1 MLCSFI
7 LDVVSARHRVVLFEP
22 VCSQKSHRLFIRRK
36 RMRSA
41 GLASPAASAAAEP
54 CDELSLAAASS
65 APGSASFGVSST
77 LTPFLGFDRGG
88 SGSGGKLPSTD
99 CLDSSVTAVSF
110 LWPLGTAVPTD
121 AASRFR
127 YTRRADSKLIAT
139 S

>member
-1 MLCSFI
+1 MLCSFM
-7 LDVVSARHRVVLFEP
+7 LDVVSARHRVVLFEQ
-22 VCSQKSHRLFIRRK
+22 VCSQKSHRLFMRRK

-41 GLASPAASAAAEP
+41 GLASPAASAASEP

-99 CLDSSVTAVSF
+99 CLVSPLTAVSF
-110 LWPLGTAVPTD
+110 LCPLSPALPTPPPTQ
-121 AASRFR
+121 FHHP
-127 YTRRADSKLIAT
+127 LP
-139 S
+139 